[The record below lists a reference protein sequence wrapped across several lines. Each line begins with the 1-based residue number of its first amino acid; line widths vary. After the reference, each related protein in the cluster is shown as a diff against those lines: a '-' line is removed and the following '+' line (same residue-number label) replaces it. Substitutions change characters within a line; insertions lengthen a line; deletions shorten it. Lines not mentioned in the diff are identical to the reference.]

1 MKQSPVVSILMPT
14 YNHEKYIAQAIESAL
29 MQKTDFKWELLI
41 HDDCSTDSTLSIARL
56 YSEKHPDKIK
66 LLTETK
72 NLGLMKSYKK
82 LIETSKGKYLAVLES
97 DDYWL
102 DENKLQIQ
110 IDFLENNPDYGIT
123 ATDIIRVDK
132 DGKQISSSV

>member
-1 MKQSPVVSILMPT
+1 MEKLISILMPT

-66 LLTETK
+66 LFTETK
-72 NLGLMKSYKK
+72 NQGLMKSYKK

-97 DDYWL
+97 DDY
-102 DENKLQIQ
+102 
-110 IDFLENNPDYGIT
+110 
-123 ATDIIRVDK
+123 
-132 DGKQISSSV
+132 